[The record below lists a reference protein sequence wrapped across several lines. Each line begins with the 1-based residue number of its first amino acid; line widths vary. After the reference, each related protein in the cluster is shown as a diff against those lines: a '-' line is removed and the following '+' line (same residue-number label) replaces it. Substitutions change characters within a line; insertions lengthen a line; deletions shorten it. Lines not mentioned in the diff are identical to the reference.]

1 MPERV
6 LVTGHNGY
14 IGSVMVPVFLQAGYE
29 VIGYDTGYFREC
41 TIIPDT
47 CEVPTI
53 NKDIRDLSAED
64 LEGFQAVVH
73 LAALSNDPIGNLRQN
88 WTEEINHQ
96 SSVRL
101 AELAKS
107 AGVRRFLF
115 SSSCIMYGMSSA
127 EVVNEESP
135 LDPQTEYARSKVKSE
150 RAISSLAAAG
160 FAPVFLRNGTIYG
173 LSPHMRFDTVFNDLM
188 GSAATTGKVIVYSD
202 GKPWRPVI
210 HVKDVARAFLTVF
223 RAPTNTIHNQA
234 FNIGSNDLNYRV
246 IQLAEI
252 AKETVPGCELEVK
265 AQKGADQRTYKA
277 DFTKFK
283 SAFPG
288 FEFEWTPRKG
298 ADELYSAFRSISLNH
313 AVFVDK
319 RFTRLKWLNYLLETG
334 RLDDS
339 LRWSQPPDRR
349 DGGGHHSSS
358 AWARMGS

>member
-14 IGSVMVPVFLQAGYE
+14 IGSVMVPVFLKAGYE

-41 TIIPDT
+41 TLVPDT
-47 CEVPTI
+47 CQVPAI
-53 NKDIRDLSAED
+53 SKDIRDLSPQD
-64 LEGFQAVVH
+64 LQGFYAVVH

-101 AELAKS
+101 AELAKA
-107 AGVRRFLF
+107 AGVKRFLF

-135 LDPQTEYARSKVKSE
+135 LDPKTEYARSKVKSE
-150 RAISSLAAAG
+150 RAISALAADG
-160 FAPVFLRNGTIYG
+160 FSPVFLRNGTIYG

-188 GSAATTGKVIVYSD
+188 GAAVTTGKVIVYSD

-210 HVKDVARAFLTVF
+210 HVKDVARAFLTVLQ
-223 RAPTNTIHNQA
+223 APTAAIHNQA
-234 FNIGSNDLNYRV
+234 FNVGSNDLNYRV

-252 AKETVPGCELEVK
+252 AQRTVPGCELEVK
-265 AQKGADQRTYKA
+265 AQKSADQRTYKA

-283 SAFPG
+283 STFPD
-288 FEFEWTPRKG
+288 FEFEWTPEKG
-298 ADELYSAFRSISLNH
+298 ALELYEAFRSIALDH
-313 AVFVDK
+313 AAFVDK
-319 RFTRLKWLNYLLETG
+319 RFTRLKWLNYLLESG
-334 RLDDS
+334 RLDGS
-339 LRWSQPPDRR
+339 LRWAHPQGVRS
-349 DGGGHHSSS
+349 
-358 AWARMGS
+358 